1 MLLKKKQYLCGIFLY
16 FSKDFDTVNHE
27 ILSRKLEYYGIRGI
41 AKDWF
46 CSYLAV
52 RYQFVSFGNIKSELK
67 QLTCSVPQGSV
78 LGPLLFLLY
87 INDFNNSAP
96 DLDFNLFADDSNLF
110 CSHKSLQHLETML
123 NNHLY
128 NVNEWLCANKLSLNI
143 EKSNFVVFHPPQK
156 KSQYWMNLK
165 INNKTLQEK
174 SSIKYLGIIID
185 HYLNCKEHVSQLSK
199 KISRSIGILSKLRH
213 FAPIKILLQ
222 IYYSIIYPF
231 LSYGVIIWGNTYNSN
246 ILPLVTLQKKA
257 LQIITYSDFRAHASP
272 LLRE

>member
-1 MLLKKKQYLCGIFLY
+1 
-16 FSKDFDTVNHE
+16 
-27 ILSRKLEYYGIRGI
+27 
-41 AKDWF
+41 
-46 CSYLAV
+46 
-52 RYQFVSFGNIKSELK
+52 
-67 QLTCSVPQGSV
+67 
-78 LGPLLFLLY
+78 
-87 INDFNNSAP
+87 
-96 DLDFNLFADDSNLF
+96 
-110 CSHKSLQHLETML
+110 
-123 NNHLY
+123 
-128 NVNEWLCANKLSLNI
+128 
-143 EKSNFVVFHPPQK
+143 
-156 KSQYWMNLK
+156 MNLK

>member
-1 MLLKKKQYLCGIFLY
+1 M
-16 FSKDFDTVNHE
+16 
-27 ILSRKLEYYGIRGI
+27 
-41 AKDWF
+41 
-46 CSYLAV
+46 
-52 RYQFVSFGNIKSELK
+52 
-67 QLTCSVPQGSV
+67 
-78 LGPLLFLLY
+78 
-87 INDFNNSAP
+87 
-96 DLDFNLFADDSNLF
+96 
-110 CSHKSLQHLETML
+110 QHLETML

-185 HYLNCKEHVSQLSK
+185 HYLNWKEHVSQLSK
-199 KISRSIGILSKLRH
+199 KISRGIGILSKLRH
-213 FAPIKILLQ
+213 FVPIKILLQ

-231 LSYGVIIWGNTYNSN
+231 LSYGVIIWVNTYNSN

-257 LQIITYSDFRAHASP
+257 CFTPF
-272 LLRE
+272 